1 MKRRNNYGT
10 KFKGFFKN
18 GLRHGKC
25 IEESKEGVR
34 FEGTYKEDKRDGAYT
49 ERDKDGNIIRQGFY
63 KNGYLESK

>member
-1 MKRRNNYGT
+1 MDCDTVENAN
-10 KFKGFFKN
+10 
-18 GLRHGKC
+18 

-34 FEGTYKEDKRDGAYT
+34 FEGTYKEDKRDGAYS